1 MMNFRYHL
9 VSLIAV
15 FAALAIGVVLGAGPL
30 QTRLASSLAP
40 QTPSATVSVQ
50 DLTDVRKAADV
61 EAAGLR
67 ALAQSVLPG
76 TLSGVA
82 VTTIAL
88 PGVSADD
95 VKAVRDMLTL
105 ADATLVGSASLTDN
119 WEMMSMSQY
128 RQTLATP
135 LATHMSQLPTDATD
149 DAVIGYAIVEVLTT
163 TGSQADLVK
172 EILTDESTPIMTIDE
187 DPAGATQAIVVIG
200 ARSGQASSGANGAQ
214 SDTRLTANEAWLG
227 LARAITSAPR
237 AGVILADASQDGS
250 MASVI
255 RSAHVAVTTVDSPG
269 TTLGALNV
277 ARALP
282 DASSV
287 ERAYGVGGG
296 ADSVLAD
303 PS

>member
-15 FAALAIGVVLGAGPL
+15 FAAFAIGVVLGAGPL
-30 QTRLASSLAP
+30 QTRLSSSLAS
-40 QTPSATVSVQ
+40 QAPSATVSTQ
-50 DLTDVRKAADV
+50 DLTDARKAADV
-61 EAAGLR
+61 EAAGLN

-76 TLSGVA
+76 TLSGVG

-88 PGVSADD
+88 PGASSDD
-95 VKAVRDMLTL
+95 VNAVRDMLTL
-105 ADATLVGSASLTDN
+105 ADATLVGSASLSDN
-119 WEMMSMSQY
+119 WEIMSMSQY

-163 TGSQADLVK
+163 TGSETDLVK
-172 EILTDESTPIMTIDE
+172 EILTDESTPIMTIEE

-200 ARSGQASSGANGAQ
+200 ARNGRSTSGADDAQ
-214 SDTRLTANEAWLG
+214 SDARLTSTEAWLG

-237 AGVILADASQDGS
+237 AGVVLADASEAAS

-269 TTLGALNV
+269 TALGALNT
-277 ARALP
+277 ARTLS

-287 ERAYGVGGG
+287 ERAYGVGEG

-303 PS
+303 LP